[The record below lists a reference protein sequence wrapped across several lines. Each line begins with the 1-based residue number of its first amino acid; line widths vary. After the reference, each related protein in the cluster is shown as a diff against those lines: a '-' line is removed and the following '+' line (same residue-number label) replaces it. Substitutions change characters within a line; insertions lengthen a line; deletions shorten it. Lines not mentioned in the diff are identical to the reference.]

1 MAEDVIIRGMEE
13 KDLPEVAC
21 LEAETF
27 TEPWSLTSLQDSI
40 KNPIDQFLVA
50 IRNGVVVGY
59 CALRQVGNEGE
70 ISNVAV
76 ASGHQ
81 NQGIGKKMLEEL
93 LCMGEKS
100 GITEYTLEVRISNE
114 SAIHLYQRAGF
125 LSEGVRKNF
134 YQKPA
139 EDAVIMWKR

>member
-1 MAEDVIIRGMEE
+1 MAEDVFIRGMEE
-13 KDLPEVAC
+13 KDLPEVAS

-27 TEPWSLTSLQDSI
+27 TEPWSLTSLQESM
-40 KNPIDQFLVA
+40 KNPIYQFLVA
-50 IRNGVVVGY
+50 IRDNSVVGY

-76 ASGHQ
+76 VSGHQ
-81 NQGIGKKMLEEL
+81 NQGIGKKMLEEIL
-93 LCMGEKS
+93 HMGDKS

-114 SAIHLYQRAGF
+114 SAIHLYQKAGF